1 MGGHP
6 GEGTEAIENL
16 RSKVLGKA
24 LQLVRPVNT
33 RAAWAWRQRD
43 KVSAAWL
50 LAIPGSGTS
59 LSSAEFSEAAA
70 SNLCLPS
77 PACRDR
83 VGELIKGRV
92 VIDEFGDN
100 IQATAMVG
108 DHWRARHNAMLHH
121 LYNACLWAG
130 LPVELEVFNL
140 FAGLIQQRGLSRA
153 EQARQFQGL
162 VPDMR
167 ISMPGVGN
175 GGRGVGAPGLAAGG
189 LAGQSSFILHE
200 LKIISS
206 NKTRYRPAC
215 QQRAVDVRAAQLQGE
230 YLTKARAADRRQ
242 GVPQGEVG
250 RVEAKLVSLGKV
262 EGVVAGQFG
271 EVSEATHALVA
282 ALATSRVRVAGPT
295 RGRQGLMRGEEA
307 ERAVAISALCRRL
320 GVMAVRCQASSLLG
334 RLETL
339 GTGGVAAA
347 GRRQQASE
355 LERRWRREV
364 QAHELATRQG
374 WRVLRTGFAKQ
385 D

>member
-1 MGGHP
+1 M
-6 GEGTEAIENL
+6 
-16 RSKVLGKA
+16 
-24 LQLVRPVNT
+24 
-33 RAAWAWRQRD
+33 
-43 KVSAAWL
+43 
-50 LAIPGSGTS
+50 
-59 LSSAEFSEAAA
+59 
-70 SNLCLPS
+70 
-77 PACRDR
+77 
-83 VGELIKGRV
+83 
-92 VIDEFGDN
+92 IDEFGDN

-230 YLTKARAADRRQ
+230 YLTKARAADRIQ

-282 ALATSRVRVAGPT
+282 ALATSREGWPVPP
-295 RGRQGLMRGEEA
+295 
-307 ERAVAISALCRRL
+307 
-320 GVMAVRCQASSLLG
+320 
-334 RLETL
+334 
-339 GTGGVAAA
+339 GG
-347 GRRQQASE
+347 G
-355 LERRWRREV
+355 
-364 QAHELATRQG
+364 G
-374 WRVLRTGFAKQ
+374 G
-385 D
+385 